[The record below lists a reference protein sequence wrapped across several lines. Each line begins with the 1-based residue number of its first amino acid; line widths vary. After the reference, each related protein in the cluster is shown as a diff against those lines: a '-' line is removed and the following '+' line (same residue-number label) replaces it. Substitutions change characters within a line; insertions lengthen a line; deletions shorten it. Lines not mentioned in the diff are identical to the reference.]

1 MNPLIPMFA
10 ITGRPAPS
18 DICAKLN
25 RFYQSGIRQVMLYP
39 RSGCGIPYMS
49 DEWRAVCAA
58 GIDFAKKHGM
68 KIWLYDEFNWPSGSC
83 KNEVTRTHPE
93 FVARYY
99 IYEGDALRISA
110 PEMDE
115 VSHTY
120 EQFCADLL
128 NPAAVDCFLAL
139 THERYF
145 RWFGAEFGGT
155 IPGIFTDEPSFGYLT
170 RAANRLPYYDG
181 IAADFR
187 ARYGAEIEPG
197 LRAYFRG
204 EPCDAF
210 CTQYWAM
217 IAARFRETYFARIG
231 AWCCAHRLQMTGHC
245 MSDSAIANGIHL
257 SGNVMENLDCMDM
270 PGIDEIDTHFCAG
283 DDLLF
288 AQLQNVR
295 AHGATHAMAELFAL
309 GPVSMA
315 YARMRQMIWYAAAHG
330 VDHYFM
336 AIAHL
341 DGRGNWIKDNF
352 FHDFAPESPDFVGA
366 AALGASAE
374 EAAAFSGRAA
384 RMDADIALRYPFTVG
399 AQPHAEPD
407 APDAQFKACIDALRQ
422 SQLAWKL
429 IRENEATDCARVI
442 RLLPDG
448 LAEETTG
455 AHYADGAS
463 CAAALAA
470 QVGRRIWVTDSSGA
484 PDPDVLVKSYAD
496 GSWIVVDASNT
507 ARPRDLVLHRA
518 GTATPFR
525 LEAFGVVRDTDLYS
539 TPVRAF
545 APIPVQEIHR
555 PYGNLY
561 RIPLLDAS
569 EADFTLA
576 EPMKLEFYGR
586 IYPEAGA
593 ILLDGAPLAFDRPSD
608 GLTDCFNGLYRKT
621 AAMQLDAGRHTV
633 QSDLPDKC
641 FLPVVIAA
649 GEFDIDAA
657 GRLTAQPG
665 DAPGFMRTAVVTF
678 TAAIPAEGRDIAL
691 EYADN
696 QRVASLRIDGADA
709 GVQAFAPYRFPI
721 PARLAG
727 RTVQFELTLYSSLA
741 PIFGTFD
748 RNACTARWGNFVSA
762 AERVELDDLRLTW
775 TEETE

>member
-10 ITGRPAPS
+10 ITGCPAPS
-18 DICAKLN
+18 DISEKMA
-25 RFYQSGIRQVMLYP
+25 RFYRAGIRQVMLYP
-39 RSGCGIPYMS
+39 RSGCEIPYMS
-49 DEWRAVCAA
+49 EQWRAICAA
-58 GIDFAKKHGM
+58 SIDFAKQHGM

-93 FVARYY
+93 FIARYY
-99 IYEGDALRISA
+99 LYEDDVLRVSA

-120 EQFCADLL
+120 EQFCTDLL

-139 THERYF
+139 THERYAQ
-145 RWFGAEFGGT
+145 WFGTEFGET

-170 RAANRLPYYDG
+170 HDVNRLPYYDG

-204 EPCDAF
+204 EPCAVF
-210 CTQYWAM
+210 AVRYWTM
-217 IAARFRETYFARIG
+217 IAERFRSTYFARIR
-231 AWCCAHRLQMTGHC
+231 AWCRAHRLQMTGHC
-245 MSDSAIANGIHL
+245 MSDSAVLNAIKM
-257 SGNVMENLDCMDM
+257 SGNVMENLACMDV

-295 AHGATHAMAELFAL
+295 AHGAPHAMAELFAL

-341 DGRGNWIKDNF
+341 DGRGNWAKDSF
-352 FHDFAPESPDFVGA
+352 FHDFAPESPDFAGV

-374 EAAAFSGRAA
+374 AAAQFSGKAVQA
-384 RMDADIALRYPFTVG
+384 HADVALRYPFSIG
-399 AQPHAEPD
+399 AQAAALDQSEPD
-407 APDAQFKACIDALRQ
+407 RRIRDCMDALRRQ
-422 SQLAWKL
+422 QLAWKL
-429 IRENEATDCARVI
+429 IRENETTDCARVI
-442 RLLPDG
+442 RVQPDG
-448 LAEETTG
+448 LAEERTG
-455 AHYADGAS
+455 AWYPDGVS
-463 CAAALAA
+463 CASALAA
-470 QVGRRIWVTDSSGA
+470 QVGRRIWVTDGDVL
-484 PDPDVLVKSYAD
+484 DPDVLVKSYAD

-507 ARPRDLVLHRA
+507 VHPRDLVLHWG
-518 GTATPFR
+518 GTTTPFR
-525 LEAFGVVRDTDLYS
+525 MEAFGVVRGMDLHPAETCAS
-539 TPVRAF
+539 V
-545 APIPVQEIHR
+545 PITAREIRR
-555 PYGNLY
+555 PYGNLC
-561 RIPLLDAS
+561 RISLLDAP
-569 EADFTLA
+569 EAKLTLT

-586 IYPEAGA
+586 IYPETGK
-593 ILLDGAPLAFDRPSD
+593 ILLDGMPLTFSKPAD

-621 AAMQLDAGRHTV
+621 AAMVLTAGSHTV

-649 GEFDIDAA
+649 GDFDIDRD
-657 GRLTAQPG
+657 GQLTAQPG
-665 DAPGFMRTAVVTF
+665 DAPSFMRAAVVTF
-678 TAAIPAEGRDIAL
+678 AADIPASARGIAL

-696 QRVASLRIDGADA
+696 RLTASLRIDGTDA
-709 GVQAFAPYRFPI
+709 GVQAFAPYRFAVPNH
-721 PARLAG
+721 LAG
-727 RTVQFELTLYSSLA
+727 RTARFELTLYSSLS
-741 PIFGTFD
+741 PVFGSFN
-748 RNACTARWGNFVSA
+748 RNDGVRWGNYLSEP
-762 AERVELDDLRLTW
+762 ERLTLDGLRLTW
-775 TEETE
+775 TEDAE

>member
-58 GIDFAKKHGM
+58 GIDFAKEHGM

-139 THERYF
+139 THE
-145 RWFGAEFGGT
+145 
-155 IPGIFTDEPSFGYLT
+155 
-170 RAANRLPYYDG
+170 
-181 IAADFR
+181 
-187 ARYGAEIEPG
+187 
-197 LRAYFRG
+197 AYFRG

-231 AWCCAHRLQMTGHC
+231 AWCRAHRLQMTGHC
-245 MSDSAIANGIHL
+245 MSDSAIANGIHF

-366 AALGASAE
+366 AALGAAALGASAE

-407 APDAQFKACIDALRQ
+407 APDAQFKVCIDALRRQ
-422 SQLAWKL
+422 QLAWKL

-470 QVGRRIWVTDSSGA
+470 QVGRRIWVTNGSGA
-484 PDPDVLVKSYAD
+484 TDPDVLVKSYAD

-507 ARPRDLVLHRA
+507 VHPRDLVLHRA

-525 LEAFGVVRDTDLYS
+525 MEAFGVVRSTDLHPAE
-539 TPVRAF
+539 TRASV
-545 APIPVQEIHR
+545 PIAAREIRR
-555 PYGNLY
+555 PYGNLC
-561 RIPLLDAS
+561 RISLLDAP
-569 EADFTLA
+569 EAKLTLT

-586 IYPEAGA
+586 IYPETGK
-593 ILLDGAPLAFDRPSD
+593 ILLDGVPLTFSKPAD

-678 TAAIPAEGRDIAL
+678 TAAIPADGRDIAL